1 MPEYKLP
8 HSFKY
13 AKPELRGGKAVI
25 KLCQTDRMIGI
36 MQVVGKGGETNLH
49 SHPNLDGMW
58 MVLSGRI
65 AFYGPEYETLIGE
78 YGKYEGVLIPRGCP
92 YWFESVG
99 DEPAEL
105 LQVEAFDIRIG
116 DDKTLMKDR
125 IDYKER
131 NRPIE
136 TMEESRA

>member
-1 MPEYKLP
+1 MPDFP
-8 HSFKY
+8 APQPFKY
-13 AKPELRGGKAVI
+13 AKPELKGGKAVI

-65 AFYGPEYETLIGE
+65 AFYGPEQNTLIGE

-92 YWFESVG
+92 YWFEAVG

-105 LQVEAFDIRIG
+105 LQVEAFDIRIP
-116 DDKTLMKDR
+116 DMTTLMKDR
-125 IDYKER
+125 IDYEKR
-131 NRPIE
+131 QRP
-136 TMEESRA
+136 MESMVESKA

>member
-1 MPEYKLP
+1 MPEFP
-8 HSFKY
+8 EAVPFKY
-13 AKPELRGGKAVI
+13 VKPDVKSGKAVI

-36 MQVVGKGGETNLH
+36 MQVVTKGGETNLH

-65 AFYGPEYETLIGE
+65 RFYGPENKVIGE

-99 DEPAEL
+99 SEEAEL
-105 LQVEAFDIRIG
+105 LQVEAFDIRIP
-116 DDKTLMKDR
+116 DMTTLMKDR
-125 IDYKER
+125 INYEKR
-131 NRPIE
+131 TRP
-136 TMEESRA
+136 MESMVESTS